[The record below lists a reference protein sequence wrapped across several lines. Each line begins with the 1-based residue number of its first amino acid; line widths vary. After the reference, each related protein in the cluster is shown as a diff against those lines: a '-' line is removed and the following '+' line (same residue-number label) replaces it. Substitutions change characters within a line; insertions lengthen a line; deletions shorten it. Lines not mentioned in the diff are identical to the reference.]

1 MQRLA
6 VLSRE
11 DVIGANIVRQILP
24 AGQAGEGRSG
34 ESVERLRDAVR
45 DWAKSSLGKSCIGGI
60 PAVDEDVLHQS
71 LLSVVVPVLLRETLL
86 SVDGNQIKAAQVL
99 GINRNTL
106 RRSEERRVGKGGVS
120 TCRSWWS

>member
-1 MQRLA
+1 MRLLVEYHWPGNVRELQNLMQRLA

-60 PAVDEDVLHQS
+60 PA
-71 LLSVVVPVLLRETLL
+71 
-86 SVDGNQIKAAQVL
+86 
-99 GINRNTL
+99 
-106 RRSEERRVGKGGVS
+106 RSEEHTSELKS
-120 TCRSWWS
+120 LMRSSYAVFCLKKKKRKSQL

>member
-11 DVIGANIVRQILP
+11 DVIGANIVRQIRP

-71 LLSVVVPVLLRETLL
+71 LLSVVELVLLRETLL

-99 GINRNTL
+99 GINSNTL
-106 RRSEERRVGKGGVS
+106 RKTLTDYGLDRAGLRRA
-120 TCRSWWS
+120 

>member
-1 MQRLA
+1 MIRRPPIYTRTDTLFPYTT
-6 VLSRE
+6 LF
-11 DVIGANIVRQILP
+11 
-24 AGQAGEGRSG
+24 RS
-34 ESVERLRDAVR
+34 R

-71 LLSVVVPVLLRETLL
+71 LLSVVEPVLLRETLL

-106 RRSEERRVGKGGVS
+106 RKKLNDYGLDPAGLRRGE
-120 TCRSWWS
+120 